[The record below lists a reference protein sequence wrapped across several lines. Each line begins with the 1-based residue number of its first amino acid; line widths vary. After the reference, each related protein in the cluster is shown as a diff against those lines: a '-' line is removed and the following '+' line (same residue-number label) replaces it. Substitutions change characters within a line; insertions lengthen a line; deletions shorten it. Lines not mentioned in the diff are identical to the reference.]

1 MPFFFLPQYSI
12 LFFIIWDILSFIR
25 KASHCPSLNIRK
37 SDLKREENPRF
48 AASATT
54 WIRRLPK
61 LWKKRKATALDH
73 GNSVTLHAVVHD
85 AENSTTTGRVDIVF
99 CPFLQI
105 VIATLNPEYS
115 WNFIIY
121 KNIKLKK
128 EKQFGGKWNEK
139 ANRSWRQF

>member
-1 MPFFFLPQYSI
+1 
-12 LFFIIWDILSFIR
+12 
-25 KASHCPSLNIRK
+25 
-37 SDLKREENPRF
+37 
-48 AASATT
+48 
-54 WIRRLPK
+54 
-61 LWKKRKATALDH
+61 
-73 GNSVTLHAVVHD
+73 LHAVVHD

-115 WNFIIY
+115 WNFMIY

-139 ANRSWRQF
+139 ANRSW